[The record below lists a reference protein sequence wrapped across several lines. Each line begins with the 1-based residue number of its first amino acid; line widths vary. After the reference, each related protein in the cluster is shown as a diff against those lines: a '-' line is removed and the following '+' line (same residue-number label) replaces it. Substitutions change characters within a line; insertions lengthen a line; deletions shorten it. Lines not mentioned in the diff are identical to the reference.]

1 MYVCEVKMLILMGG
15 GGIMKKQNDGKFGQ
29 GVVIELPIPL
39 R

>member
-1 MYVCEVKMLILMGG
+1 MCVCEVKMHMWMGG
-15 GGIMKKQNDGKFGQ
+15 PYYEKNNGKFGQ